1 MMNRVAATLREK
13 GGDDLRQELVDL
25 RRELFNLRMQRAVQQ
40 NTKGSE
46 LRRVRRGIARII
58 TILGEK
64 ERDGQIGE
72 TAPAPAPVAQSA
84 APTPSNEPQDADNKE
99 AKND

>member
-1 MMNRVAATLREK
+1 MNRAAATLREK
-13 GGDDLRQELVDL
+13 GGDDLRQELLDL

-64 ERDGQIGE
+64 VRDGQIGE
-72 TAPAPAPVAQSA
+72 TAPVVQSVAQ
-84 APTPSNEPQDADNKE
+84 TPSNEPQDADDKE